1 MAEIVSARRYY
12 LHKRIIARAQNTSL
26 EPAWQARQE
35 EMPGT
40 ALPASF
46 PFLSELEAVGYTT
59 REDLDGADA
68 DELVD
73 HVSLS
78 RRDAEAVIAAFQAL

>member
-1 MAEIVSARRYY
+1 MADLKSVRRVY
-12 LHKRIIARAQNTSL
+12 LHKRIAARAQLSNL
-26 EPAWQARQE
+26 EPVWQAKQE
-35 EMPGT
+35 AEPGT

-78 RRDAEAVIAAFQAL
+78 KRDAEAVIAAFQAL